1 MKKYKYLIIGNSA
14 GGIGAVE
21 SIREIDKEGTIAII
35 SDEKYHTYSRPL
47 ISYYL
52 ADTVDYD
59 KVFYR
64 KQDFYEKKKIDAI
77 LGKKVIKINF
87 DNKFVILND
96 SSEIGYEKLLIAT
109 GGEPFVPKIAGMETY
124 EFFTFTTLDDS
135 LKIKEK
141 LENGNVRRAVV
152 LGGGLIGLK
161 ATEGLVERGVNVKVV
176 ELANRILSPVL
187 DNQAANIIKG
197 VLEDRG
203 VEILTEHTI
212 TEIFGENGKV
222 KGVALDKGERLDC
235 DIVIVA
241 IGVRPR
247 IELVKDTPIKVGRGI
262 IVDKYMRTNIPDI
275 YACGDCA
282 EVYDFILDGFRLT
295 PLWPTAHVGGRIAGS
310 NMAGIEK
317 EYVWGTGM
325 NSVDFFG
332 FPVISAGFINPPE
345 GQEMETL
352 IKLIPEKKIYKKF
365 LIKDNRIMG
374 MILVNEVDRA
384 GVILALM
391 RDKVDISSFKED
403 LLQEDFGRIYL
414 PKNIRQE
421 KVSEEKMY
429 VYSEVDTSSAE
440 EYVGGE

>member
-1 MKKYKYLIIGNSA
+1 MKKYEYLIIGNSA

-21 SIREIDKEGTIAII
+21 SIREIDNEGTIAII

-52 ADTVDYD
+52 ADAIDYD

-64 KQDFYEKKKIDAI
+64 KQDFYEKKKVDPIF
-77 LGKKVIKINF
+77 GKKAVKIDF
-87 DNKFVILND
+87 DNKSVILND
-96 SSEIGYEKLLIAT
+96 ASKIGFDKLLIAT
-109 GGEPFVPKIAGMETY
+109 GGEPFIPKIAGMETY

-135 LKIKEK
+135 IKIKEK
-141 LENGNVRRAVV
+141 LESGVVRKAVV

-187 DNQAANIIKG
+187 DDQSANIIKK

-203 VEILTEHTI
+203 VEILTGHTI
-212 TEIFGENGKV
+212 VEIFGENGKA
-222 KGVALDKGERLDC
+222 KGVILDKGEKLDC
-235 DIVIVA
+235 DLVVVA

-310 NMAGIEK
+310 NMAGVEK

-345 GQEMETL
+345 GQDMETL
-352 IKLIPEKKIYKKF
+352 TKLIPEKKIYKKF
-365 LIKDNRIMG
+365 LIKDQRIMG

-391 RDKVDISSFKED
+391 RDKVDVSSFKDD
-403 LLQEDFGRIYL
+403 LLREDFGRIYL

-421 KVSEEKMY
+421 SVSKEKMY
-429 VYSEVDTSSAE
+429 AYSEVDTGSAE